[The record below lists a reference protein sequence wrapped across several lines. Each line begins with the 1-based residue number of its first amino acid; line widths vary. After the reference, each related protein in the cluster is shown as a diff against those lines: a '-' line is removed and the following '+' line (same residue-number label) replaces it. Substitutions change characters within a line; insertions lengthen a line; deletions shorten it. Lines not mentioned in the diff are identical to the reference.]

1 MQYMALIYR
10 DYSSRTPGSPED
22 QEMWQAYGAFTQ
34 DIIAKGHFKGGDALQ
49 PASTATC
56 VSIDATGQVVTTD
69 GPFAETKEQLGGYY
83 ILECADLDEAIA
95 VAANIPDA
103 KGGKIE
109 VRPVLTQ
116 G

>member
-1 MQYMALIYR
+1 MHYMALIYR
-10 DYSSRTPGSPED
+10 DYSARKPGSKDD
-22 QEMWQAYGAFTQ
+22 QEMWAAYGAFTQ
-34 DIIAKGHFKGGDALQ
+34 DIIAKGHFKSGDALQ

-56 VSIDATGQVVTTD
+56 VSVGTDGKIVTTD

-83 ILECADLDEAIA
+83 ILDCADLDEAIS

-109 VRPVLTQ
+109 IRPVLTHE
-116 G
+116 

>member
-22 QEMWQAYGAFTQ
+22 QKMWEAYGAFTQ
-34 DIIAKGHFKGGDALQ
+34 DIIAKGHFKSGDALQ
-49 PASTATC
+49 AASTATC
-56 VSIDATGQVVTTD
+56 VSVDGNGKTVTTD

-83 ILECADLDEAIA
+83 ILDCADLDEAIS
-95 VAANIPDA
+95 VAAAIPDA
-103 KGGKIE
+103 KGGTIE
-109 VRPVLTQ
+109 IRPVVTH